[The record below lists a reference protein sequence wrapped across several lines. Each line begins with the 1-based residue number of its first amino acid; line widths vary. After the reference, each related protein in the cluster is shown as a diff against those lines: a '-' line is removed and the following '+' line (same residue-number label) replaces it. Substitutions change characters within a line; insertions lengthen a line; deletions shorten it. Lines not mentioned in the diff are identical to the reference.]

1 MSPETLLQE
10 PPPAVALGP
19 EADPL
24 GAQTEDARGSRQ
36 PLGLYIHIP
45 FCTQRCPYCDFNTY
59 AGLDHLFEPYVD
71 ALVAELR
78 GWAQALGHPPVDTVF
93 LGGGTPTVLPIRL
106 LARILDSVAQAY
118 RLEPG
123 CEITSEV
130 NPGTVDRP
138 RFAALRSLG
147 VNRLSMGAQSFH
159 PHELRFLGRLHG
171 PEDVVRAFRAAR
183 SAGFENINL
192 DFIFGLPEQDPG
204 DWASTL
210 DQALALAPEHLS
222 LYSLMVEPNTPLF
235 HWVQRG
241 RVSPPDD
248 DRAAHLY
255 EMALDRL
262 ERAGYV
268 QYEISNWARTR
279 GAEGGP
285 TVQPT
290 YACRHNLHYW
300 RNEEYLG
307 VGAGA
312 CGHLRREAPPLAWR
326 PDTFHGIRW
335 ENHRPVAGYIHRIQ
349 DRGHAVNTQDPISP
363 ATAMAE
369 SMMLGLR
376 LVREGVS
383 RERFARCHGQDLL
396 QVYGA
401 SIAELERAGLVEWT
415 DGCLRLTRRGLLLGN
430 RVAMAF
436 LPG

>member
-1 MSPETLLQE
+1 MNPHTLLPE
-10 PPPAVALGP
+10 PPPMVALEPP
-19 EADPL
+19 EDPRRDRS
-24 GAQTEDARGSRQ
+24 GRARCSGQ

-45 FCTQRCPYCDFNTY
+45 FCLERCPYCDFNTY

-71 ALVAELR
+71 ALVAELQ
-78 GWAQALGHPPVDTVF
+78 GWAQALGHPRVDTVF
-93 LGGGTPTVLPIRL
+93 LGGGTPTVLPSRL
-106 LARILDSVAQAY
+106 LARILESVAQAY

-123 CEITSEV
+123 CEITSEA
-130 NPGTVDRP
+130 NPGTGDRP

-147 VNRLSMGAQSFH
+147 INRLSMGAQSFQA
-159 PHELRFLGRLHG
+159 HELRFLGRGHG

-183 SAGFENINL
+183 AAGFENINL
-192 DFIFGLPEQDPG
+192 DFIFGLPEQAPE
-204 DWASTL
+204 DWADTL

-222 LYSLMVEPNTPLF
+222 LYSLMVEPHTPLF

-248 DRAAHLY
+248 DRAAWLY

-262 ERAGYV
+262 EGAGYI
-268 QYEISNWARTR
+268 QYEISNWARTHQAQ
-279 GAEGGP
+279 GDPAA
-285 TVQPT
+285 QPT

-312 CGHLRREAPPLAWR
+312 CGHLCRGAPPLAWR
-326 PDTFHGIRW
+326 PEALHGIRW
-335 ENHRPVAGYIHRIQ
+335 ENHRPVAGYIRRIQ
-349 DRGHAVNTQDPISP
+349 DRGHAVRTQDPISP
-363 ATAMAE
+363 AMAMAE

-383 RERFARCHGQDLL
+383 RERFARRHSRGLD

-401 SIAELERAGLVEWT
+401 PIAELEQEGLVEWVG
-415 DGCLRLTRRGLLLGN
+415 DCLRLTRRGLLLGN

-436 LPG
+436 LPD